1 MASLQP
7 KTDKLGKR
15 LAAHLLRRTTFYITP
30 ARILEFADKTHQQAI
45 TELTTK
51 APFYEP
57 KGSVSTSGD
66 IWLTSS
72 TGTRD
77 PHGCYRKSDVLLCHD
92 N

>member
-15 LAAHLLRRTTFYITP
+15 LAAHLLRRTTLYITP
-30 ARILEFADKTHQQAI
+30 ARILEFADKTPQQPI

-51 APFYEP
+51 APFFEP
-57 KGSVSTSGD
+57 KGPVSTSGD
-66 IWLTSS
+66 FWLTSS
-72 TGTRD
+72 TGNSD
-77 PHGCYRKSDVLLCHD
+77 SHGGYRKSAVLLWHH